1 MSRNKYEGPRS
12 SAARPHD
19 PAGIDEPIDAWER
32 KPGSSQSEI
41 RKELD
46 NLRERIDRLEAEIDA
61 IATEAHTAVGTLPG
75 ADRLETARDV
85 VSDKRSE
92 IQRLTSRLQ
101 EIERTLAQ

>member
-85 VSDKRSE
+85 VADKRGE